1 MRPVNIKKK
10 FPEIYDIFNATNKK
24 SVVFINEILN
34 FNIDIFDIS
43 KKYDKIKRYF
53 S

>member
-1 MRPVNIKKK
+1 M
-10 FPEIYDIFNATNKK
+10 IYLMQPNKK

-43 KKYDKIKRYF
+43 KKI
-53 S
+53 